1 MPCGWNNVCSL
12 SAAELTERFS
22 YENLAQ
28 SMSEDDSAVTKAW
41 RQYVGEA
48 KGVKKGKPKRTFTA
62 RMHVFDHTD
71 VNGRGGPGVRF
82 ALSCWMRG
90 KKQFTASEHTCPL
103 QLVRRTDSKWLVN
116 GGTVGANI
124 TLGVGTYDPA
134 TGVFDFPSLM
144 LSPGAF
150 AAAKEPH
157 YRMPKPKKK
166 TTAKATTTTYLKKP
180 SEHVAVRQR
189 PWARLSAPQKAAAA
203 ELGWHT
209 AEHWDGG
216 METAATGK
224 GYSDLQAGDR
234 QWDPAYTAYTSAKG
248 RALLTLGFDSTTWQ
262 DRTFL
267 RRRQL
272 RMESLTQALKK
283 LMIRHTKS
291 QQARPVLFILSVL
304 GTWAAFF
311 VIPPK
316 LEC

>member
-22 YENLAQ
+22 YEHLAQ

-48 KGVKKGKPKRTFTA
+48 KGVKKGKPKRTYTA
-62 RMHVFDHTD
+62 RMD
-71 VNGRGGPGVRF
+71 VVTGAWATGTPGTIRF

-90 KKQFTASEHTCPL
+90 KKQFTASEHTCAL
-103 QLVRRTDSKWLVN
+103 RLLGRTESKWLVV
-116 GGTVGANI
+116 GGTVGAKI
-124 TLGVGTYDPA
+124 TLGAGTYDPT
-134 TGVFDFPSLM
+134 TGVFDFPSLT

-216 METAATGK
+216 METAA
-224 GYSDLQAGDR
+224 R
-234 QWDPAYTAYTSAKG
+234 P
-248 RALLTLGFDSTTWQ
+248 ALLRSWANFQAPSQT
-262 DRTFL
+262 
-267 RRRQL
+267 RR
-272 RMESLTQALKK
+272 SHSA
-283 LMIRHTKS
+283 
-291 QQARPVLFILSVL
+291 
-304 GTWAAFF
+304 
-311 VIPPK
+311 
-316 LEC
+316 C